1 MTLTHTQERI
11 PAAERIAVRCVD
23 SDVHPVP
30 KRGELAQYIP
40 EPWRS
45 KYFLARKVGEQI
57 YYDAPDYAHAYAM
70 RMDTFPPDGEFPG
83 SDPDMAFR
91 QLIMEAGS
99 DIAILEPGAP
109 YPARIPEAQQAMSS
123 RAERLAGQPLAGQPQ
138 QLAPALARFDLRGH
152 RGPEGAAR
160 EIEKWAGHP
169 YMAQILIKA
178 EPRPSW
184 GHPKYDPIWAAA
196 TKHDITVSC
205 HLSRSHYEML
215 PMPPV
220 GFPSYNH
227 DFMVTYSLLAANQ
240 VMSLIFDG
248 VFDRFPTLR
257 IVFVEHAFSWILPL
271 MWRMDAIY
279 EARKSRMDIKR
290 KPSEY
295 VKDHI
300 KFTTQPLDY
309 PEDKTE
315 LTRALEWMECDK
327 ILLFS
332 SDYPHWTF
340 DDPRWLVKHLPKAA
354 RDAVMFNNGIAT
366 YHLPGDGPG
375 PRGPGAGALSWPRR
389 NQSGPPARPR
399 PRACRCHRRRDP
411 AGHAQAGADRASR
424 RRRLQRQRHLLRHRE
439 LLPAPGRTAV
449 LGARSRPHHRRR
461 DAPRATPS
469 WCAIWSTSTA
479 LGINGVS
486 SSRPARPRSSRSGAS
501 APIRSGSSA
510 TTSWCMA

>member
-1 MTLTHTQERI
+1 
-11 PAAERIAVRCVD
+11 
-23 SDVHPVP
+23 
-30 KRGELAQYIP
+30 
-40 EPWRS
+40 
-45 KYFLARKVGEQI
+45 
-57 YYDAPDYAHAYAM
+57 
-70 RMDTFPPDGEFPG
+70 
-83 SDPDMAFR
+83 
-91 QLIMEAGS
+91 
-99 DIAILEPGAP
+99 
-109 YPARIPEAQQAMSS
+109 
-123 RAERLAGQPLAGQPQ
+123 
-138 QLAPALARFDLRGH
+138 
-152 RGPEGAAR
+152 
-160 EIEKWAGHP
+160 
-169 YMAQILIKA
+169 MAQILIKA

-205 HLSRSHYEML
+205 HLSRSHFDEL
-215 PMPPV
+215 PIPPV

-279 EARKSRMDIKR
+279 EARKSWMDIKR

-340 DDPRWLVKHLPKAA
+340 DDPRWLVKHLPEAA
-354 RDAVMFNNGIAT
+354 RERSCSRTASRPITFRRRCRSSRARCGCSELPEEVAKRPRAPAAQGREHVVATVDEIPPGTHKLVPIGRHGVGVYNVNGTFYAIANYCPHQGGPLCSGRARGRT
-366 YHLPGDGPG
+366 IVDESAPRRRGHGARSGVHLLPLAPMGFRARDRHDRGQAGVEHPHLPGTG
-375 PRGPGAGALSWPRR
+375 RR
-389 NQSGPPARPR
+389 Q
-399 PRACRCHRRRDP
+399 
-411 AGHAQAGADRASR
+411 
-424 RRRLQRQRHLLRHRE
+424 
-439 LLPAPGRTAV
+439 
-449 LGARSRPHHRRR
+449 
-461 DAPRATPS
+461 
-469 WCAIWSTSTA
+469 
-479 LGINGVS
+479 
-486 SSRPARPRSSRSGAS
+486 
-501 APIRSGSSA
+501 
-510 TTSWCMA
+510 

>member
-1 MTLTHTQERI
+1 MTLTHTQERV

-30 KRGELAQYIP
+30 KRGEIVQYIP

-45 KYFLARKVGEQI
+45 KYFLTRNVGEQI
-57 YYDAPDYAHAYAM
+57 YYDAPDYAHSYAM
-70 RMDTFPPDGEFPG
+70 RTDTFPPNGEFPG

-99 DIAILEPGAP
+99 DIAILEPGA
-109 YPARIPEAQQAMSS
+109 YPARIPEAQHAMAAALNDWQANHWLDSHNNWHQ
-123 RAERLAGQPLAGQPQ
+123 RW
-138 QLAPALARFDLRGH
+138 RGSICAAIED
-152 RGPEGAAR
+152 PEASAR
-160 EIEKWAGHP
+160 EIERWADHP

-178 EPRPSW
+178 EPRPPW
-184 GHPKYDPIWAAA
+184 GNPKYDPIWAAA
-196 TKHDITVSC
+196 SKHDMPVSC
-205 HLSRSHYEML
+205 HLSRSQFDEL
-215 PMPPV
+215 PIPPV

-257 IVFVEHAFSWILPL
+257 IVFVEHAFTWILPL

-279 EARKSRMDIKR
+279 DARKSWVDIKR

-295 VKDHI
+295 VKEHI

-327 ILLFS
+327 ILLYS

-354 RDAVMFNNGIAT
+354 RDAVMFKNGIAT
-366 YHLPGDGPG
+366 YHLPETVP
-375 PRGPGAGALSWPRR
+375 
-389 NQSGPPARPR
+389 
-399 PRACRCHRRRDP
+399 
-411 AGHAQAGADRASR
+411 
-424 RRRLQRQRHLLRHRE
+424 
-439 LLPAPGRTAV
+439 V
-449 LGARSRPHHRRR
+449 LEGQVRVH
-461 DAPRATPS
+461 
-469 WCAIWSTSTA
+469 
-479 LGINGVS
+479 
-486 SSRPARPRSSRSGAS
+486 
-501 APIRSGSSA
+501 
-510 TTSWCMA
+510 